1 MNVKKYSIKS
11 RSFITGLIL
20 IVFIGLDKNV
30 IRAQDLILN
39 HLDVVNMAS
48 STFIDSTSI
57 VFLSSVSYEQV
68 RSKQYLRW
76 LPIYSYSSYNT
87 EYAYGYNDGAL
98 WQGNGF
104 NQSML
109 FGAQGRLGSFEW
121 TLAPQI
127 LYAQNTEFDLRE
139 DYGTRPPYQD
149 RFTGGIDYVKRFGNE
164 SITRVRL
171 AQSEL
176 AYIVG
181 GWRISLNNQNSIWGP
196 ALFNPTMMST
206 HAAAFP
212 NLRIGS
218 DVPWTTGAGRIEM
231 QWIFGMTEESEY
243 FNEDPSD
250 DRQVYNAIIL
260 GYEPP
265 FFPGFSMSLK
275 RMMRML
281 DKDRKNNWDYIPLIT
296 DFFRFSQVDEDGV
309 VFERADQ
316 MIAVGFDWRIPEVDG
331 RVYLDWVRG
340 DFASD
345 VPGFITQPEH
355 NAGWV
360 WGLVKK
366 FRIQNQSSLQ
376 LNYEQANYAAWETAR
391 LRPSGS
397 IYQHG
402 QVRQGYTNQGQ
413 LLAGHIGPGSTN
425 HSLNVAYLNLD
436 KYIGFEYYRTRFND
450 DVFYLSLYNI
460 VGNYQDIEHYL
471 ALSIGQRIGRLEIRG
486 TIGVAIR
493 DNYLFVPDD
502 VRINWHPELVLRYH
516 IDKAANKLIK
526 LKN

>member
-1 MNVKKYSIKS
+1 MTIKNYRIAS
-11 RSFITGLIL
+11 QPFLFGLL
-20 IVFIGLDKNV
+20 LMVLIGLDRKV
-30 IRAQDLILN
+30 VSAQDLILN

-48 STFIDSTSI
+48 NTHIDSTSI
-57 VFLSSVSYEQV
+57 VFLSSVSYGKN
-68 RSKQYLRW
+68 RSKQYMRW
-76 LPIYSYSSYNT
+76 LPIYSYSSFNT

-139 DYGTRPPYQD
+139 DYGSRPPYQD
-149 RFTGGIDYVKRFGNE
+149 RFTGGIDYVKRFGDK
-164 SITRVRL
+164 SITQLRL

-176 AYIVG
+176 AYSVA

-218 DVPWTTGAGRIEM
+218 DMPWTTRAGRIEM
-231 QWIFGMTEESEY
+231 QWIFGMTKESEY
-243 FNEDPSD
+243 FNEDSSD
-250 DRQVYNAIIL
+250 DRQVYNAFVF

-265 FFPGFSMSLK
+265 FFPGFSISLK

-281 DKDRKNNWDYIPLIT
+281 DKDRENNWDYIPLVT
-296 DFFRFSQVDEDGV
+296 DFFRFSQVDENGV

-345 VPGFITQPEH
+345 VPDFITQPEH

-360 WGLVKK
+360 WGMVKN
-366 FRIQNQSSLQ
+366 FPLRNQASIQFNF
-376 LNYEQANYAAWETAR
+376 EQANYAGWETAR

-397 IYQHG
+397 IYAHG

-425 HSLNVAYLNLD
+425 HSLSVSFQGMG
-436 KYIGFEYYRTRFND
+436 KFMGFEYYRTRFND
-450 DVFYLSLYNI
+450 DIFYLNLFKT

-471 ALSIGQRIGRLEIRG
+471 ALSVGKQIGRLEFRG
-486 TIGVAIR
+486 TAGVAIR

-502 VRINWHPELVLRYH
+502 VRINWHPELVIRYH
-516 IDKAANKLIK
+516 LEDAINNLGQP
-526 LKN
+526 KN

>member
-1 MNVKKYSIKS
+1 VKVKKNRIVT
-11 RSFITGLIL
+11 RSY
-20 IVFIGLDKNV
+20 VIGLLLVVVFGLDSK
-30 IRAQDLILN
+30 RTYAQELILN
-39 HLDVVNMAS
+39 HWDVVNEAS
-48 STFIDSTSI
+48 KTDVDRTSI
-57 VFLSSVSYEQV
+57 VFLSAVSYEQD
-68 RSKQYLRW
+68 RSKQYMRW

-109 FGAQGRLGSFEW
+109 FGAQGRFGSFEW

-127 LYAQNTEFDLRE
+127 LYTQNTDFDLRE
-139 DYGTRPPYQD
+139 DYGSRPPYQD
-149 RFTGGIDYVKRFGNE
+149 RFTSGIDYVKRFGDE
-164 SITRVRL
+164 AITRVRL

-176 AYIVG
+176 AYKVA

-196 ALFNPTMMST
+196 ALYNPTMMST

-218 DVPWTTGAGRIEM
+218 EVPWTTRAGRVEM

-250 DRQVYNAIIL
+250 DRQVYNAIVL
-260 GYEPP
+260 GYEPH
-265 FFPGFSMSLK
+265 FFPGFSLSLK

-281 DKDRKNNWDYIPLIT
+281 DKDRENNWDYIPLVT
-296 DFFRFSQVDEDGV
+296 DFFRFSQVDDEGV

-345 VPGFITQPEH
+345 VPDFITQPEH

-360 WGLVKK
+360 WGMVKN
-366 FRIQNQSSLQ
+366 FPLRNQASIRF
-376 LNYEQANYAAWETAR
+376 NFEQANYAGWETAR
-391 LRPSGS
+391 LRASGS
-397 IYQHG
+397 IYAHG

-413 LLAGHIGPGSTN
+413 LLAGYIGPGSTN
-425 HSLNVAYLNLD
+425 HSLTVTYLGLD
-436 KYIGFEYYRTRFND
+436 AMMGFEYYRTRFND
-450 DVFYLSLYNI
+450 DVYYLSLYNI
-460 VGNYQDIEHYL
+460 IGNYQDIEHYL
-471 ALSIGQRIGRLEIRG
+471 ALSFGKQIGRLDFRG
-486 TIGVAIR
+486 TAGVAIR

-516 IDKAANKLIK
+516 LD
-526 LKN
+526 